1 MVPLLE
7 MMSHKAMQH
16 RHWDQIMTI
25 TKTELNLDPDIFY
38 VKTLLDAPLCQNTED
53 IEDICTAAVKEAE
66 IEIKLKATVADWED
80 KVLVLYSE
88 FNCN

>member
-1 MVPLLE
+1 
-7 MMSHKAMQH
+7 
-16 RHWDQIMTI
+16 
-25 TKTELNLDPDIFY
+25 
-38 VKTLLDAPLCQNTED
+38 LCQNTED